1 VAGVLLA
8 GQLADG
14 KIPRARWVR
23 IVPLLIMINTV
34 SYIDRF
40 NIGYAIAGGLDADLK
55 FSATFA
61 GLAAGV
67 FFWGYFILQIPGG
80 HWAERGRAKS
90 VMTWCLL
97 AWSCLTIGMGFVTTG
112 PQLLAMRF
120 LTGVAEGGVFP
131 ATYAILGNWFPARES
146 GRASALFI
154 TNTAVAS
161 LIAGPLSGLILAH
174 YDWRML
180 FVVEGGL
187 SLLLAGIWIPLMSE
201 SPAKAKWL
209 SAVERDYIL
218 SGVERDRI
226 MLHAAPAADFSWR
239 DFIRNRN
246 LWLLSATYLCY
257 HIGNS
262 GFVVWLPT
270 ITKYLTA
277 ANIGTVG
284 FLSAVPFVF
293 SFVGLWA
300 FGTIS
305 DRSLNRR
312 RYLVVSMLAFAAC
325 LLAAA
330 ILKSSGWVA
339 FAALALS
346 GLFLKPAI
354 SLFWTI
360 PKLVFAPQ
368 DVGAARGVINGIGNL
383 GGFFGPIIVGY
394 ATSQTGNF
402 AAGVFLISA
411 FLLIG
416 AALTRFLPAVASGPG
431 SVA

>member
-1 VAGVLLA
+1 
-8 GQLADG
+8 
-14 KIPRARWVR
+14 VR
-23 IVPLLIMINTV
+23 IVPLLIMINAV

-55 FSATFA
+55 FGAAFS

-67 FFWGYFILQIPGG
+67 FFWGYFVLQFPGG
-80 HWAERGRAKS
+80 HWAERGHAKTIITCS
-90 VMTWCLL
+90 LL
-97 AWSCLTIGMGFVTTG
+97 AWSCLTIGMAFVTTG
-112 PQLLAMRF
+112 SQLLVMRF
-120 LTGVAEGGVFP
+120 ITGIAEGAVFP
-131 ATYAILGNWFPARES
+131 ATYTILGNWFPARET

-154 TNTAVAS
+154 TNTAAAS
-161 LIAGPLSGLILAH
+161 LIAGPLSGVILAR

-187 SLLLAGIWIPLMSE
+187 SLLLAAVWIPLMSE
-201 SPAKAKWL
+201 SPTTAKWL

-218 SGVERDRI
+218 SGVEQDRI
-226 MLHAAPAADFSWR
+226 MLDTAPAAEFSWH
-239 DFIRNRN
+239 DFICNRN

-293 SFVGLWA
+293 SLIGLYA

-305 DRSLNRR
+305 DRTLNRR

-330 ILKSSGWVA
+330 ILKSYGWAA
-339 FAALALS
+339 FAAMALS

-368 DVGAARGVINGIGNL
+368 DVGAARGIINGIGNL

-394 ATSQTGNF
+394 ATSQTGDF
-402 AAGVFLISA
+402 AAGVFMISA
-411 FLLIG
+411 FLLLG
-416 AALTRFLPAVASGPG
+416 AGLTRFLPAVTSGPSAVTSGPRGVARNPTHGEYNVQG
-431 SVA
+431 S